1 MKRRFPN
8 RKFLLLAGIFLILV
22 CVVTVY
28 FMGQTFTIQ
37 VQADKEIKV
46 EIEQDCI
53 RLINDRKG
61 EGVHYLT
68 FASVHQGKTFVDVY
82 QGDQAVS
89 MFLLYVHPT
98 GVITHETYFGTSAG
112 SHIITFAI
120 ILFLILLL
128 WMLISDYRR
137 DIRADY
143 YQHKNVRNLGLIIYL
158 ASLLLGQIPYLFRST
173 GLENAVRSIVSSA
186 RGFAIIAFPV
196 AFISFLLVTISNIQL
211 MRKEGKTWRNM
222 LGAMLGILLCLATV
236 FPDLLTDYLQHHQ
249 TAIDVHNEQG
259 IMTYVLMAIEEII
272 FIVVTYLECI
282 LLSSIIHAVHAA
294 RHVPSF
300 DQDYMLI
307 LGCQIQEDGSL
318 TNLLRGRA
326 DRAIRFARQQEEKT
340 GRKLIFVPSGG
351 QGSDEVM
358 SEAEAIRNYLVSTGI
373 PESQILVE
381 DQSKNTFE
389 NLKNSAE
396 LVREDWK
403 SGKRQTWHKPGRK
416 SKSEDRDPKIAFS
429 TTNYHVFRSG
439 ILASEQ
445 GIHAEG
451 IGAHTKSYFWIN
463 AFIREFIASLYYE
476 YRIHMRILVS
486 FVLLM
491 IALIGLVYISVLL

>member
-222 LGAMLGILLCLATV
+222 LGAMLGILLCLATM
-236 FPDLLTDYLQHHQ
+236 FPDLLTDYLQQ
-249 TAIDVHNEQG
+249 YSGD
-259 IMTYVLMAIEEII
+259 
-272 FIVVTYLECI
+272 
-282 LLSSIIHAVHAA
+282 
-294 RHVPSF
+294 
-300 DQDYMLI
+300 
-307 LGCQIQEDGSL
+307 EDAKRE
-318 TNLLRGRA
+318 LR
-326 DRAIRFARQQEEKT
+326 FLKT
-340 GRKLIFVPSGG
+340 RC
-351 QGSDEVM
+351 
-358 SEAEAIRNYLVSTGI
+358 
-373 PESQILVE
+373 
-381 DQSKNTFE
+381 
-389 NLKNSAE
+389 
-396 LVREDWK
+396 
-403 SGKRQTWHKPGRK
+403 
-416 SKSEDRDPKIAFS
+416 
-429 TTNYHVFRSG
+429 
-439 ILASEQ
+439 
-445 GIHAEG
+445 
-451 IGAHTKSYFWIN
+451 
-463 AFIREFIASLYYE
+463 
-476 YRIHMRILVS
+476 
-486 FVLLM
+486 
-491 IALIGLVYISVLL
+491 SVLSGLRLTRTANRCSV